1 MKILSLCILFSVFIT
16 GAQAGINKCTGADG
30 KITFSDGLCPSTSNS
45 VKVQERDNTLD
56 NSGSRQQNQTSG
68 NSASCQALKALADN
82 TYSSFLEN
90 TNPNRWGVAFQSLQS
105 LVSSCSTGEVCEL
118 VKTRVSHAQARYGE
132 SNTSYRGS
140 QLNSVTTLYA
150 QSCQGGTPRQN
161 TQTPELAGSDANPKR
176 HFWTKDQ
183 FGTTVRSDRCYW
195 TKDAFGT
202 SVKSAG
208 CK

>member
-1 MKILSLCILFSVFIT
+1 MKMLSVCVFLLVLVA
-16 GAQAGINKCTGADG
+16 GAHAGINKCTGPDG
-30 KITFSDGLCPSTSNS
+30 KVTFSDGLCPSTSGS
-45 VKVQERDNTLD
+45 EKLRERANTLD
-56 NSGSRQQNQTSG
+56 SSGSRQQNQTSS
-68 NSASCQALKALADN
+68 NAASCQTLRGLADN
-82 TYSSFLEN
+82 TYASFLEN
-90 TNPNRWGVAFQSLQS
+90 TNPNRWGVAFRSLQS
-105 LVSSCSTGEVCEL
+105 LVSSCATGDVCQL
-118 VKTRVSHAQARYGE
+118 VKERVDHAQARYGE

-161 TQTPELAGSDANPKR
+161 TQTSESVEGNANPKS

-202 SVKSAG
+202 SVRSAG